1 VRKDSIVTK
10 QEKKKKKKK
19 KNRKKKKKSTH
30 ITKVTATGTVV
41 TAHR

>member
-10 QEKKKKKKK
+10 QEKKKKKK